1 MNKNEYELIIELYE
15 FLMTNIDLFFES
27 PGLLKTEIKTE
38 NPNDAFIFGK
48 ILGTL
53 SNVKKNNIRVSRVNI
68 NHLCEDIIKYKLMF
82 DALPENLKNKVVAY
96 NL

>member
-1 MNKNEYELIIELYE
+1 MNKNEHELMTELYE
-15 FLMTNIDLFFES
+15 FLMTNIGLFYES
-27 PGLLKTEIKTE
+27 PGGFKTE
-38 NPNDAFIFGK
+38 NSNDAFIFGK

-53 SNVKKNNIRVSRVNI
+53 YVKENNIDGIARHVNI

-82 DALPENLKNKVVAY
+82 DYLPENLKNKVIAY